1 MSQTASGAAPGAA
14 RREPTGGRLFSA
26 ALILSLALVAG
37 FLLLP
42 MLAILLRVGPGQL
55 GASFGHQVTL
65 DALRVS
71 LQTSALALGLI
82 LALGTPAAYL
92 LATRQFR
99 GRSVLL
105 GLIALPVVLPP
116 AVAGLGLL
124 VAFGPGGLLGPAL
137 SSIGIE
143 LPLTMAAVVL
153 AQVFVAA
160 PFYLGMAYSAFGAI
174 DPTLL
179 DTARTLG
186 AGPARVLGRV
196 AVPLARSGLAAG
208 AALAWARAIGEFGAT
223 LLFAGSFQGI
233 TQTAPLAIY
242 AQFGT
247 DLPSALALGAALL
260 LVSVVV
266 LGLARLARGGWRWS

>member
-1 MSQTASGAAPGAA
+1 MSATASDA
-14 RREPTGGRLFSA
+14 RALAGRRGSVGGKLFTA
-26 ALILSLALVAG
+26 GLILAVALVAG
-37 FLLLP
+37 FLALP
-42 MLAILLRVGPGQL
+42 MLAILLQVGPGQL
-55 GASFGHQVTL
+55 AASFGHHL
-65 DALRVS
+65 NIDALRVS
-71 LQTSALALGLI
+71 LQTSAVAIGLI

-99 GRSVLL
+99 GRSALL
-105 GLIALPVVLPP
+105 GVIALPVVLPP

-124 VAFGPGGLLGPAL
+124 VAFGPRGLLGPAL
-137 SSIGIE
+137 GSLGIQ
-143 LPLTMAAVVL
+143 LPLTAAAVVL

-186 AGPARVLGRV
+186 AGPARVLARV

-223 LLFAGSFQGI
+223 LMFAGSFQGI

-260 LVSVVV
+260 LVSLLV
-266 LGLARLARGGWRWS
+266 LILARLARAGASWW